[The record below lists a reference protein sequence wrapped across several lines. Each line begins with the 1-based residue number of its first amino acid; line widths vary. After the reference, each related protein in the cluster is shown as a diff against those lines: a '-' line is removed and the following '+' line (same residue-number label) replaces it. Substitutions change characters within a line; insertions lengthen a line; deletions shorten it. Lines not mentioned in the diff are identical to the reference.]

1 MANVLVENWQELGLA
16 RSRTDSDAHDADNG
30 GPPAVHVRTTIVD
43 GRGLGLRT
51 LKRHGLQLISQRT
64 LLSAA
69 AFYEEGGEI
78 HSDYHPEMVEAI

>member
-1 MANVLVENWQELGLA
+1 M
-16 RSRTDSDAHDADNG
+16 
-30 GPPAVHVRTTIVD
+30 RTTIVD